1 MEATFAPYKEKI
13 TIVRKY
19 VSDVDEEDNITLDTF
34 FRDEGKFIDN
44 LFLKMDIED
53 MRGKHW
59 KVLFISWSMDD
70 KSVDQFVFIIY
81 MMIKRL

>member
-1 MEATFAPYKEKI
+1 
-13 TIVRKY
+13 
-19 VSDVDEEDNITLDTF
+19 
-34 FRDEGKFIDN
+34 
-44 LFLKMDIED
+44 

-81 MMIKRL
+81 MMIKIRIEKI